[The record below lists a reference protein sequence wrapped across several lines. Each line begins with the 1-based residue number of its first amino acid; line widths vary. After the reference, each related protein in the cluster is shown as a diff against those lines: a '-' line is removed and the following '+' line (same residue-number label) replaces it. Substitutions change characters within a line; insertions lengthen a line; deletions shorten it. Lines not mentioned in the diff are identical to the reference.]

1 MVKGRSNNLST
12 EPLVSVIIPTFN
24 RKDDLLLCLNSL
36 KNSTYPNLEIIVV
49 DNASTDGTYNA
60 VKQIFPDVKIV
71 INDRN
76 LGVTGG
82 RNRGAIESRGD
93 YLLFLDHDMI
103 VDKQMIEEL
112 LKAVRVDP
120 KIGIAG
126 PIIYYYDEPSKVWA
140 AGTSISMLTGKI
152 SFNDKVTNT
161 KHFEV
166 QVIPATI
173 IVKREVLDKVGLFDE
188 TFFATYEDT
197 DFCFRIRKAGY
208 KVVCV
213 PEAKA
218 WHKIPIDSK
227 SQELRLL
234 SRSYYIAR
242 NRIIFMKKHARL
254 SNFMVFLILFV
265 PIYAIYYTWLG
276 LRYLKLHFIKE
287 YWRGLFEGLREIL

>member
-1 MVKGRSNNLST
+1 MST
-12 EPLVSVIIPTFN
+12 CPLVSVIIPTFN
-24 RKDDLLLCLNSL
+24 RKDDLLSCLISL
-36 KNSTYPNLEIIVV
+36 KNSTYPDLEIIVV
-49 DNASTDGTYNA
+49 DNASTDGTYDA

-71 INDRN
+71 RNERN

-103 VDKQMIEEL
+103 VDRQMIEEL
-112 LKAVRVDP
+112 LKVVMADP

-140 AGTSISMLTGKI
+140 AGTFINMLTGKI
-152 SFNDKVTNT
+152 SFNDKATNT
-161 KHFEV
+161 KCFEA
-166 QVIPATI
+166 QVIPAAI
-173 IVKREVLDKVGLFDE
+173 MVKREVLNKVGLFDG

-197 DFCFRIRKAGY
+197 DFCFRVKKAGY

-218 WHKIPIDSK
+218 WHKIPTDLK

-254 SNFMVFLILFV
+254 TNFLVFLILFM
-265 PIYAIYYTWLG
+265 PIYAIYYTWRG
-276 LRYLKLHFIKE
+276 LRYWKLHFIEE
-287 YWRGLFEGLREIL
+287 YWRGLFEGLRKTL